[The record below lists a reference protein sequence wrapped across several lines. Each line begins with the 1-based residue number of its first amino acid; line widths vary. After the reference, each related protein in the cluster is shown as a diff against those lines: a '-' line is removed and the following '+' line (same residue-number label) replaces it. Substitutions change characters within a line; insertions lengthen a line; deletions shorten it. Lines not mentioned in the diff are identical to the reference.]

1 MKLFSERELIRT
13 VAERW
18 GNLKGMDRK
27 INSKTFLEIHEELQA
42 LDVETATIED
52 VKNVIGNYTWTDIT
66 CDECG
71 KIVQAAVQVGEEPDY
86 ESKTAMICLPCSLNM
101 LNLLMKEEYLLKEE

>member
-1 MKLFSERELIRT
+1 MKFFSERELIRS

-27 INSKTFLEIHEELQA
+27 INGKTFFEILKELKA
-42 LDVETATIED
+42 LDVETVTVKD
-52 VKNVIGNYTWTDIT
+52 VNEIMGNNYNNWCKIT

-71 KIVQAAVQVGEEPDY
+71 KDVEAAVQIGEEPDY
-86 ESKTAMICLPCSLNM
+86 ESSTAMICIPCLLKALSLFK
-101 LNLLMKEEYLLKEE
+101 KEE